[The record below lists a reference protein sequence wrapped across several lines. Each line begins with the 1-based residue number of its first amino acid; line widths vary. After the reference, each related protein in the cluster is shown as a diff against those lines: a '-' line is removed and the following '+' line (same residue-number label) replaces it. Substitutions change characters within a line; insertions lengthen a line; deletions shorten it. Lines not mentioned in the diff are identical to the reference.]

1 MEKSNLQYMEPEV
14 SLIKFK
20 EEIGD
25 FHKISNDWRTK
36 GVFLIHEDFPTVE
49 FMFTT
54 PKLSPSAIAF
64 CVRIDFTNYDI
75 EPPSLKFI
83 CPFTRRT
90 LTRQEIPVQFNQVE
104 LLEEI
109 NANVPIQI
117 QGQDLLQGPPN
128 GKPFF
133 CIPGIKE
140 YHDHPAHTGDSWL
153 LHRKRGE
160 GRLGFILD
168 QLYNHSIAGISSYNI
183 SYNIGFAQPI
193 QIPKI

>member
-1 MEKSNLQYMEPEV
+1 MEPEV

-20 EEIGD
+20 EEIGN
-25 FHKISNDWRTK
+25 FHEIRNDWREK
-36 GVFLIHEDFPTVE
+36 GVFLIHEEFPIVE

-54 PKLSPSAIAF
+54 PKLNPSAIAF
-64 CVRIDFTNYDI
+64 CVQIDFTNYDI

-83 CPFTRRT
+83 CSFTRRT

-168 QLYNHSIAGISSYNI
+168 QLYNYSIAGISS
-183 SYNIGFAQPI
+183 
-193 QIPKI
+193 